1 MQLADFHVHSTASDG
16 RLTPSEV
23 VREAARLGASVI
35 ALTDHDTFSGV
46 EEALAEAKRLGTV
59 KVIPGVEISASC
71 RDKELH
77 ILALNPDRADP
88 ALAAFIANGRAARH
102 ERNLRMLARMQAA
115 GYDIRLEELQKSPE
129 DSVTRAN
136 FARWLVDHGYAH
148 SVSDGIERYLS
159 GGRPLY
165 EPLAHADPVETVER
179 IVAAGGHAVLAHPML
194 YDYLTRDELE
204 QQVDR
209 LVAAGLEGIEAY
221 YSTYTPEQTAY
232 VVELAAR
239 KGLYTTGGSD
249 FHGSNKPHIAMLT
262 GCGNLRID
270 AAMYPHLEEPIKE

>member
-23 VREAARLGASVI
+23 VREAVHLGAAVI

-46 EEALAEAKRLGTV
+46 DEALAEAARIGTV

-71 RDKELH
+71 KDKELH
-77 ILALNPDRADP
+77 ILALNPDRHDP
-88 ALAAFIANGRAARH
+88 AFVAFIESGRCARH

-115 GYDIRLEELQKSPE
+115 GYDIRLEDLQKSPD

-136 FARWLVDHGYAH
+136 FARWMVDHGYAH

-159 GGRPLY
+159 VGRPLY
-165 EPLAHADPVETVER
+165 EPLAHADPVETVKT

-204 QQVDR
+204 QKLDE
-209 LVAAGLEGIEAY
+209 LIAAGLEGIEAY
-221 YSTYTPEQTAY
+221 YSTYTPEQIAY
-232 VVELAAR
+232 VVGLAAR
-239 KGLYTTGGSD
+239 KGLFTTGGSD
-249 FHGSNKPHIAMLT
+249 FHGSNKPHISLLT

-270 AAMYPHLEEPIKE
+270 ATMYPYLDEPIKE